1 LKAKEKG
8 RRIVMGTLTDDMA
21 RLHKEIGV
29 LRGARSAFLAELARG
44 VAAIQRRVSTLLTN
58 FQDAHAEMGKQART
72 ERMAFVGDVRKSVDG
87 LKKTVAGLRRGFA
100 ADIQG
105 AHRAW
110 FGKRA

>member
-1 LKAKEKG
+1 
-8 RRIVMGTLTDDMA
+8 MGTLTDDLA
-21 RLHKEIGV
+21 RLRNEIGV
-29 LRGARSAFLAELARG
+29 LRGARGAFLGELARG
-44 VAAIQRRVSTLLTN
+44 VAAIQRQVCTMLTN

-72 ERMAFVGDVRKSVDG
+72 ERIAFVGEIRKTVTG

-100 ADIQG
+100 ADIKG